1 MKFNILN
8 SSVIELNT
16 DSICIPYYKNNK
28 KNSDLNSVNNL
39 IDKLIDE
46 LDTKKQISSDIGT
59 ITNIYTMNKLKSKQ
73 LILIGMGEEKELNYE
88 NIRKASGSLGRF
100 LNNMKNNSTS
110 IIISGAG
117 NNNLEFNKTVNAIS
131 QGLILGTYKYDKFKT
146 NKKPNTLERID
157 LINTQDNT
165 PLGTSYNFEEIIN
178 ESESI
183 NLVRNLINE
192 PPNYMNPSEL
202 ENVAKDIVKNSD
214 LELTILNVKEME
226 DLGMEVILGVG
237 QGSKNDPKMIIINY
251 DGDKENKNNNIAII
265 GKGITFDS
273 GGLNLK
279 PGMSMRTMK
288 TDMSGSAIVLGVMKA
303 IAYQKPKKMLWGFWQ

>member
-1 MKFNILN
+1 MKFKILN
-8 SSVIELNT
+8 SSLIELNT
-16 DSICIPYYKNNK
+16 DSICIPYYKNNN
-28 KNSDLNSVNNL
+28 KNTDLNSVNNL
-39 IDKLIDE
+39 IDNLINE
-46 LDTKKQISSDIGT
+46 LDTKKQISSDLGE

-88 NIRKASGSLGRF
+88 KIRKASGSLGRF
-100 LNNMKNNSTS
+100 LNNMKNNSAS
-110 IIISGAG
+110 IIISGDG

-165 PLGTSYNFEEIIN
+165 PFGTSYNFEEIIN
-178 ESESI
+178 ESDSI

-192 PPNYMNPSEL
+192 PPNYMNPNEL
-202 ENVAKDIVKNSD
+202 ENVAKDIVKNSE

-237 QGSKNDPKMIIINY
+237 QG
-251 DGDKENKNNNIAII
+251 
-265 GKGITFDS
+265 
-273 GGLNLK
+273 
-279 PGMSMRTMK
+279 
-288 TDMSGSAIVLGVMKA
+288 
-303 IAYQKPKKMLWGFWQ
+303 